1 MTPPDHRQAGDTD
14 PPAPASSTI
23 DGYLDRLAAA
33 LSRPARARA
42 AILAELRA
50 GLLDATEAHRQ
61 TGLTSSAAARAAIGE
76 FGDPTQLAAAFRRE
90 LATAKARRLAVTLLA
105 SAPLIALAWAAA
117 AIGSHLGARHA
128 LPWQWSG
135 ASPAWHVALPL
146 AAAAF
151 VVGVCTAAAAVAT
164 TGRLTRWLPDCA
176 RLAPTSAITAGLAA
190 GAVDLILLLLLTHQL
205 ARAPATLDTTPVT
218 IAAVASSTRLVF
230 ARRTIVRPRSP

>member
-1 MTPPDHRQAGDTD
+1 MTPPNRRQSADTD
-14 PPAPASSTI
+14 PPASAGSTI

-33 LSRPARARA
+33 LPGPARARA

-50 GLLDATEAHRQ
+50 GLLDATEARRQ
-61 TGLTSSAAARAAIGE
+61 TGLKPFAAAQAATRE
-76 FGDPTQLAAAFRRE
+76 FGDATKLAAVFRPE
-90 LATAKARRLAVTLLA
+90 LATAKARRLAFTLLA

-135 ASPAWHVALPL
+135 ASPAWQIALPL

-151 VVGVCTAAAAVAT
+151 VVGVCTAAATVAT

-205 ARAPATLDTTPVT
+205 TRAPTTLDTTPVT
-218 IAAVASSTRLVF
+218 IAAVASCTRLVF
-230 ARRTIVRPRSP
+230 ARRTILRPRSA